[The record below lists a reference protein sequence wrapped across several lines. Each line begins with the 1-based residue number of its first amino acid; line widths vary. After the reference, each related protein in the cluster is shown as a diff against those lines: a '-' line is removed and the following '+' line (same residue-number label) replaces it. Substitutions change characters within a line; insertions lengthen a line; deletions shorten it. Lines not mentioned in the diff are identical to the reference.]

1 MGSKGFGREAISFP
15 LLLKESGDAFP
26 TVRLDEG
33 RIVPK
38 DVRKL
43 VQFFN
48 LWWGKLIQKRLVPR
62 FLYLFGY
69 LVLEH
74 VVPSVR

>member
-1 MGSKGFGREAISFP
+1 MGSKGFGREAISLP

-33 RIVPK
+33 RIVLENG
-38 DVRKL
+38 RKL

-48 LWWGKLIQKRLVPR
+48 L
-62 FLYLFGY
+62 
-69 LVLEH
+69 
-74 VVPSVR
+74 